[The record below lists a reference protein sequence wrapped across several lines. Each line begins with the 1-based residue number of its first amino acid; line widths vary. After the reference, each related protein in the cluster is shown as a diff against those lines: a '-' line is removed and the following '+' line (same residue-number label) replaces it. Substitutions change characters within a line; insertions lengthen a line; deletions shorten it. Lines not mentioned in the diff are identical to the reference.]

1 MADIRINALTLCN
14 FKGLRNETF
23 NFNGKNGVLV
33 GDNGTGKSTVFDAF
47 IWLLFGKDSR
57 NQDQTKFDIKTIDA
71 KTGEPMHRAE
81 HSVEAMLTVDGVP
94 RER

>member
-47 IWLLFGKDSR
+47 IWLLSAKIVA
-57 NQDQTKFDIKTIDA
+57 IKT
-71 KTGEPMHRAE
+71 KLNLTSKPLTQKLVNLCTEPNIR
-81 HSVEAMLTVDGVP
+81 S
-94 RER
+94 RRC